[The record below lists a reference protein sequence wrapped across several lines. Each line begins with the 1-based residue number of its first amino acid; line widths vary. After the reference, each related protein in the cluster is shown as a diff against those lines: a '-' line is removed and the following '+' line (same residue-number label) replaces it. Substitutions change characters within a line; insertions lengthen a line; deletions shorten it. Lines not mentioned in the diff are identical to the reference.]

1 MSDHEGH
8 SGNAHRAT
16 ITEDDRLDLLGL
28 LEMRFG
34 QVPDEVR
41 EAIAGIVD
49 FSQVDHLII
58 VGANAAS
65 WEEFIAEVR
74 QPGFRIV
81 GQGFDPLS
89 KTSSSAATKGDNH
102 GS

>member
-1 MSDHEGH
+1 MSDHVGH
-8 SGNAHRAT
+8 SGNPHRAA
-16 ITEDDRLDLLGL
+16 ITETDRLDLLAL
-28 LEMRFG
+28 LQMRFG
-34 QVPDEVR
+34 EVPEEVR

-65 WEEFIAEVR
+65 WDEFISEVR

-89 KTSSSAATKGDNH
+89 KSSSSAATKGDNH